1 MGVAQGR
8 TRLLCWTDSGTRGL
22 IRREISCFVGGIL
35 DSGSLWVGFL
45 CLNSFCFVALEIIGW
60 KLSDVGVWFGRTYA
74 RVVLG
79 RNASSVCSV
88 CLSVK

>member
-1 MGVAQGR
+1 MGVARGR

-35 DSGSLWVGFL
+35 NSCLDSLVLGFL
-45 CLNSFCFVALEIIGW
+45 LFCSSRDNRLEIERRRG
-60 KLSDVGVWFGRTYA
+60 LVGRTYA

-79 RNASSVCSV
+79 CNTSSVCSV
-88 CLSVK
+88 CLPVK